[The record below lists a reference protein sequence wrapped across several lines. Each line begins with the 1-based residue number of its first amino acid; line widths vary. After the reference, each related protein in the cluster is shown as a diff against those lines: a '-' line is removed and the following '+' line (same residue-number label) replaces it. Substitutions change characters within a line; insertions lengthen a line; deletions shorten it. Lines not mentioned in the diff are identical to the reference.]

1 MEKRGQVAFEY
12 LILTAFLL
20 IVAIILFA
28 YSFFV
33 LIENSKISVALS
45 SVRSLA
51 AASDQVSVLGP
62 GNSAIVRIHLPDNV
76 ESANAT
82 NKSINFRLNQLSG
95 QTDVTEY
102 SIADITPV
110 SLPNGFGVYDVKV
123 EVVDENVTLSVVNA

>member
-1 MEKRGQVAFEY
+1 METRGQVAFEY

-33 LIENSKISVALS
+33 LVENSKISVALS

-51 AASDQVSVLGP
+51 AASGQVSVLGP
-62 GNSAIVRIHLPDNV
+62 GNAVIVRISLPDNV
-76 ESANAT
+76 ESATALG
-82 NKSINFRLNQLSG
+82 KGINFRLNQLSG
-95 QTDVTEY
+95 ATDVTEY

-110 SLPNGFGVYDVKV
+110 RLTAGLGV
-123 EVVDENVTLSVVNA
+123 